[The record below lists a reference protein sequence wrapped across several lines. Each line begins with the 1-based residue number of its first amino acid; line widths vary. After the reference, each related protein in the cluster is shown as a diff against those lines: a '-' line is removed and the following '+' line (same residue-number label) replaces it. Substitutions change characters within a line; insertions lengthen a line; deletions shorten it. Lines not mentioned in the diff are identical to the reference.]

1 MPNHIY
7 TDKLSSSDLYY
18 ENWDSNRSKLSMTTL
33 PEVVE
38 MKGKKAEFEAL
49 SKQC

>member
-1 MPNHIY
+1 MSYLLVTY
-7 TDKLSSSDLYY
+7 TIEL
-18 ENWDSNRSKLSMTTL
+18 DSIRSKLSITTL